1 MANAIKVLFLIVS
14 ALFPIVYPLSGS
26 AVFLALTSDYSGAT
40 RRELAR
46 RVAID
51 NFFLMLGCYFLGSH
65 ILSVFGVSLS
75 VVR

>member
-26 AVFLALTSDYSGAT
+26 PVFLALTSDYSGAT